1 VCSGRAALLA
11 TEATS
16 RTETLNNQQL
26 FLFNARSKNY
36 GFYAFLLIHI
46 EEIDFAF

>member
-1 VCSGRAALLA
+1 VQRTSGAAGDRSDLQERDA
-11 TEATS
+11 EQSAA
-16 RTETLNNQQL
+16 
-26 FLFNARSKNY
+26 FLINARSKNY